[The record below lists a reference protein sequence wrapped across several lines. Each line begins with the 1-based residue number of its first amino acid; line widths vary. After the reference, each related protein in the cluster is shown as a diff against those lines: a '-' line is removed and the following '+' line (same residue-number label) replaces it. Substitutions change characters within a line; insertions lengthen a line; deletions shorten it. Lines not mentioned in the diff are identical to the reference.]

1 MDWQAFLNNILNHL
15 ISWAT
20 DVGIK
25 LLIALAVMLITFKC
39 INFISTRIEKSGE
52 KHRADKTIMRTVAHI
67 FKIAMKLIVAVC
79 LVSYVGIDTSGFA
92 ALIASLG
99 VCIGLAVNGALS
111 NLAGGVLLLVTRP
124 FRVDDHIE
132 ACGYEGIVEDIRL
145 TNTRIHTW
153 DNKVVY
159 IPNGTLSTSVIVNYS
174 EKDIRR
180 VDFSFEFS
188 QKTDIPALKELL
200 LAHISAHQYALASP
214 APVVRISGQADG
226 KVSLQVCVWSK
237 TEYYWDVYFDLHTS
251 IHALF
256 MEHDITLAAPK
267 LDVNVTDPSKEN

>member
-1 MDWQAFLNNILNHL
+1 MDWNTFWDTVSGWLLSTGVRIVISIIILL
-15 ISWAT
+15 VSFR
-20 DVGIK
+20 
-25 LLIALAVMLITFKC
+25 LITLL
-39 INFISTRIEKSGE
+39 SRWLTRRMQ
-52 KHRADKTIMRTVAHI
+52 KHHVDKTVFGALIHI
-67 FKIAMKLIVAVC
+67 GGIGLKCVVVVC
-79 LVSYVGIDTSGFA
+79 LVGYLGIDTSGLT
-92 ALIASLG
+92 ALVTSIG

-132 ACGYEGIVEDIRL
+132 ACSYEGIVEDIRL

-188 QKTDIPALKELL
+188 HKTDIPALKEML

-237 TEYYWDVYFDLHTS
+237 TEYYWDVYFDLHAS

-267 LDVNVTDPSKEN
+267 LDVNVTGEPKEQ

>member
-1 MDWQAFLNNILNHL
+1 MDWNTFWDTVSGWLLSTGVRIVISIIILL
-15 ISWAT
+15 VSFR
-20 DVGIK
+20 
-25 LLIALAVMLITFKC
+25 LITLL
-39 INFISTRIEKSGE
+39 SRWLTRRVQ
-52 KHRADKTIMRTVAHI
+52 KHHVDKTVFGALIHI
-67 FKIAMKLIVAVC
+67 GGIGLKCVVVVC
-79 LVSYVGIDTSGFA
+79 LVGYLGIDTSGLT
-92 ALIASLG
+92 ALVTSIG

-180 VDFSFEFS
+180 VDFSFAFS
-188 QKTDIPALKELL
+188 HKTDIPALKEIL
-200 LAHISAHQYALASP
+200 LAHISAHQHALAAP
-214 APVVRISGQADG
+214 APIVRISGQADG

-237 TEYYWDVYFDLHTS
+237 TEYYWDVYFDLHAS

-267 LDVNVTDPSKEN
+267 LDVNVTDEPKEQ